1 MEHPCDMGD
10 CVNVKVRAAT
20 MEEAMEIAKDE
31 DWVISLLDEADY
43 VDIVV
48 ESLLAVILRK

>member
-1 MEHPCDMGD
+1 MGD